1 MTDIIESI
9 RAIVGDIGL
18 ITGTDVGQR
27 PASWGHSEGIEAK
40 CIVRPADTAELS
52 EVMKVCHRQQQT
64 VVTHGGMTGL
74 VQGGVSDKNDIVV
87 SLERMRAIEHIDV
100 ANRSMTVQAGA
111 ILQQVH
117 EAAEQE
123 GMLFPLDLGAR
134 GSATIGGNISTNAG
148 GNGVI
153 RYGMAREQVLGL
165 EAVLA
170 DGTIISSMNSVLK
183 NNTGY
188 DLKQLFIGSEGTLG
202 IVTRAVLRLRPLP
215 RGRNTALLALDD
227 FSKVSQLL
235 RSVEAS
241 LAGNLSAFEVMWN
254 DFYRLI
260 IGHSSKHGKPLAD
273 DHGFYVLLEASGSH
287 PENDRSSFEHA
298 LEQAF
303 DQGLV
308 EDAVIAQ
315 NEQQRQDLW
324 AIRDDIESLLHGL
337 HPGIT
342 FDVSLNIADMDEYVK
357 DVKQQLQARFPNAR
371 SVFFGHIGDGNI
383 HPVMTVGSVDHA
395 TVLQVEEIVYGCL
408 RSRQGI
414 ISAEHGIG
422 LEKKPYLALC
432 RSPAELALMQT
443 LKRALDPDNLLN
455 PGKIFDLP
463 VETYGA
469 LQS

>member
-1 MTDIIESI
+1 MTDTIESI

-18 ITGTDVGQR
+18 ITGKDIGQR
-27 PASWGHSEGIEAK
+27 PAAWGHSEGIQAA
-40 CIVRPADTAELS
+40 CIVRPANTAQLA
-52 EVMKVCHRQQQT
+52 EVMKICHRNGQT

-74 VQGGVSDKNDIVV
+74 VKGGVSNPDDVV
-87 SLERMRAIEHIDV
+87 ISLERMRAIEHIDV

-117 EAAEQE
+117 EAAEQQ

-134 GSATIGGNISTNAG
+134 GTATIGGNISTNAG

-202 IVTRAVLRLRPLP
+202 IITRAVLRLRPLP
-215 RGRNTALLALDD
+215 RSRNTALLALSD

-235 RSVEAS
+235 RTMEAE
-241 LAGNLSAFEVMWN
+241 LAGNLSAFEVLWN

-260 IGHSSKHGKPLAD
+260 IGNGSKHGMPLAD
-273 DHGFYVLLEASGSH
+273 DHAFYVLLEAGGAH

-303 DQGLV
+303 DQQLID
-308 EDAVIAQ
+308 DAVIAQ
-315 NEQQRQDLW
+315 SEQQRQDLW
-324 AIRDDIESLLHGL
+324 AIRDDIEALLHGL
-337 HPGIT
+337 HPAIT
-342 FDVSLNIADMDEYVK
+342 FDVSLNIADMDDYVRE
-357 DVKQQLQARFPNAR
+357 VKQKLAARFAQAH

-383 HPVMTVGSVDHA
+383 HPVMTVGSIAHDV
-395 TVLQVEEIVYGCL
+395 VSQVEEIVYGCL

-422 LEKKPYLALC
+422 LEKKPYLSLC
-432 RSPAELALMQT
+432 LSPAELQLMQT

-463 VETYGA
+463 AKPVEP
-469 LQS
+469 